1 MPRVLGKQ
9 APLPSTPSNR
19 KSRPY
24 GFPSISFKFRV
35 VFCLHFRGGGK
46 PEHSCLFPSPPPRPT
61 PACLD
66 RPSPCCARPHGS
78 PGVPGDRGQGPPAG
92 TAPRLPA
99 GLPALTR
106 SHDPASDKA
115 LTVQAC
121 SQPPP
126 GRPGPAAMTQP
137 FTGEDAVT
145 GLQVTFSSG
154 ASPWAGRRGACSS
167 PFDVRC
173 PEGPGW
179 GGGGE
184 AWEVWGLEF
193 RGAG

>member
-1 MPRVLGKQ
+1 M
-9 APLPSTPSNR
+9 
-19 KSRPY
+19 
-24 GFPSISFKFRV
+24 GFPPSLLSFVLFSVCISEGEGNQNIPAFSP
-35 VFCLHFRGGGK
+35 H
-46 PEHSCLFPSPPPRPT
+46 PPPRPT

-126 GRPGPAAMTQP
+126 GRPRPAAMTQP